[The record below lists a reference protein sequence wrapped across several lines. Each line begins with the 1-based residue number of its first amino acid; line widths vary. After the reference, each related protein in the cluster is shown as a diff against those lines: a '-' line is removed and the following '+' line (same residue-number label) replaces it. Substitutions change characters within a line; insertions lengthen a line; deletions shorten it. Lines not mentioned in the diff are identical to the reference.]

1 MAKDHVSMARLYKR
15 KNKMKIDPHV
25 HFRDEE
31 QSYKETIAHGLK
43 TASSQGVDYVFDMP
57 NTSKLIL
64 RKEDVLR
71 RLRFVPEDEKERY
84 FVYMGATA
92 DEDQLK
98 EAASLVNDMKEVIGL
113 KMFAGK
119 STGDLALL
127 KEEEQRKVY
136 SVLAD
141 IGYTG
146 VVAVHC
152 EKEAF
157 MNDSFDSLNPIS
169 HALSRPNIAEAESV
183 KNQITF
189 VKEEGF
195 KGNLHICHVS
205 CKESLALIKKARD
218 EINITCGATPHHL
231 LWDEEK
237 LRGSHG
243 LLYKMNPPLR
253 SKEDVLA
260 LREGLKNGLID
271 WIETDHAPHT
281 IGEKLYEGFPSG
293 FPSLYLYK
301 ELIEKLPDWGISEE
315 KITEL
320 TFKNIVKTFNL
331 KI

>member
-1 MAKDHVSMARLYKR
+1 
-15 KNKMKIDPHV
+15 MKIDPHV

-43 TASSQGVDYVFDMP
+43 TARSQGVDYVFDMP

-64 RKEDVLR
+64 RKEDVER
-71 RLRFVPEDEKERY
+71 RLKFVPKDEKERY

-92 DEDQLK
+92 DESQLK
-98 EAASLVNDMKEVIGL
+98 EAAQLVNERKEVIGL

-136 SVLAD
+136 SVLGAL
-141 IGYTG
+141 GYTG
-146 VVAVHC
+146 VIAVHC
-152 EKEAF
+152 EKEEY

-183 KNQITF
+183 KDQITF
-189 VKEEGF
+189 AKEEGF

-301 ELIEKLPDWGISEE
+301 ELIEKLPGWGIGEE

>member
-1 MAKDHVSMARLYKR
+1 
-15 KNKMKIDPHV
+15 MKIDPHV